1 MKNVV
6 SSYSDH
12 WLAIIGAVFISCV
25 LFFPGGIWGALR
37 QIRWRARKP

>member
-12 WLAIIGAVFISCV
+12 WLMIIGVIFIACV
-25 LFFPGGIWGALR
+25 LFFPGGIWGTLR
-37 QIRWRARKP
+37 GFRLGKAAP